1 LYQHYNSCLLKPLII
16 FGRMKKFLTQFTL
29 LITIVV
35 LLASCKKDDDSSV
48 SLVGKWYQ
56 IRETRQATV
65 DNIPIESLTITNF
78 NNVNYMNFKQNG
90 TVEVYSPKGISL
102 NVSGSNSTLI
112 ERTDNYSEMEEYSYK
127 VSSSYLTLTQSSHS
141 VKATIKS
148 MSESSLVFQVEHS
161 FKNSGKSYVSN
172 TEVEY
177 KKQ

>member
-1 LYQHYNSCLLKPLII
+1 MLLT
-16 FGRMKKFLTQFTL
+16 M
-29 LITIVV
+29 VV
-35 LLASCKKDDDSSV
+35 LAASCKKDDDTNV

-65 DNIPIESLTITNF
+65 DNKPIGTLTITNF

-90 TVEVYSPKGISL
+90 MVEVYSPKGVSLTISG
-102 NVSGSNSTLI
+102 VNSTLR
-112 ERTDNYSEMEEYSYK
+112 EYTDDYSEMEEYSYK
-127 VSSSYLTLTQSSHS
+127 VSGGFLTLTQSSHS

-148 MSESSLVFQVEHS
+148 MTESSLTFQVESS
-161 FKNSGKSYVSN
+161 FKNDGKSYVTN